1 MNVAMFLNGA
11 AFMYLLGVV
20 LLYSITESEDEN
32 EDPYAADK
40 FSLLWP
46 WVAIM
51 TIIYWVR
58 GENDD
63 DDGTGTN

>member
-11 AFMYLLGVV
+11 AFMYVLGVV
-20 LLYSITESEDEN
+20 LLSSITEPDDEN

-40 FSLLWP
+40 FSMLWP
-46 WVAIM
+46 WVAI
-51 TIIYWVR
+51 TVIINKIL
-58 GENDD
+58 GETDD

>member
-20 LLYSITESEDEN
+20 LLYAITESEDEN

-40 FSLLWP
+40 FSLMWP
-46 WVAIM
+46 WVAVM

-63 DDGTGTN
+63 DDGTSTD

>member
-11 AFMYLLGVV
+11 AFMYVLGVV
-20 LLYSITESEDEN
+20 LLSSITEPDDEN

-40 FSLLWP
+40 FSMLWP
-46 WVAIM
+46 LVAI
-51 TIIYWVR
+51 TVIINKIL
-58 GENDD
+58 GETDD